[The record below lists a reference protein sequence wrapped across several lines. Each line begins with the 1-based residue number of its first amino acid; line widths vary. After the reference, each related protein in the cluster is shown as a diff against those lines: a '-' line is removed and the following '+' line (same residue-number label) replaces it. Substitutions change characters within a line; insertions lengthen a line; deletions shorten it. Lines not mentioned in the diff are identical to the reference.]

1 MDIQYLDLI
10 VKAEQ
15 KEEWFLKINPKHQ
28 IPVLSIDENT
38 HLTESVVI
46 SQYLCRSGG
55 HWGRAIYPSKFPL
68 NPLPKPFEPNVVI
81 DSTLLK
87 FQKKSLPILA
97 DDVLKTARIDEAIAD
112 AKNMKFLHFAMTAI
126 MGLPE
131 TAEGLKECED
141 SMQALNDLRFKVI
154 LDYCITVRV
163 QGFHGRK

>member
-1 MDIQYLDLI
+1 M
-10 VKAEQ
+10 
-15 KEEWFLKINPKHQ
+15 
-28 IPVLSIDENT
+28 
-38 HLTESVVI
+38 
-46 SQYLCRSGG
+46 
-55 HWGRAIYPSKFPL
+55 
-68 NPLPKPFEPNVVI
+68 
-81 DSTLLK
+81 
-87 FQKKSLPILA
+87 PILA

-163 QGFHGRK
+163 QGFRGRKRPKEH

>member
-1 MDIQYLDLI
+1 MQFTQ
-10 VKAEQ
+10 V
-15 KEEWFLKINPKHQ
+15 
-28 IPVLSIDENT
+28 S
-38 HLTESVVI
+38 
-46 SQYLCRSGG
+46 
-55 HWGRAIYPSKFPL
+55 FPL
-68 NPLPKPFEPNVVI
+68 NPLPKPFGPNVVI

-87 FQKKSLPILA
+87 SKEISLRILA
-97 DDVLKTARIDEAIAD
+97 DDVLKTSRIDEAIAD